1 MLTIFLQCSRKS
13 NQLKIKM
20 EYPAKSTIKDAGFR
34 MSVNADNSIVERCA
48 YAVKHAYLLHHVT
61 EEDIETAYPTDV
73 IGEAW
78 VALTFLKY
86 CQDVEFGTRTGGE
99 KKRFDYG
106 NHVTE
111 EESLKAECALR
122 LKALQ
127 ASNPRKS
134 NIDDICRVFFKTQ
147 LFN

>member
-1 MLTIFLQCSRKS
+1 
-13 NQLKIKM
+13 
-20 EYPAKSTIKDAGFR
+20 
-34 MSVNADNSIVERCA
+34 MSVNADDSIVERCA
-48 YAVKHAYLLHHVT
+48 YAVKAAYLLHYVI
-61 EEDIETAYPTDV
+61 EDEIERANPSDV
-73 IGEAW
+73 IGAAW

-106 NHVTE
+106 SHVTE

-127 ASNPRKS
+127 ASHPRKS
-134 NIDDICRVFFKTQ
+134 KIDDVCRVFFKTQ